1 MSELLKNFGI
11 GAELDWRPKHFVQS
25 LRWLDPS
32 TFVLRIDR
40 ADLAFKAGQCISLG
54 LWNAGVNREYSVYS
68 GEREPHLEV
77 LVKLVQGGTVSQRLS
92 QLRPREPVYVAGPY
106 SDFVLP
112 EQSAGQRFVFIATG
126 TGIAPFHAFV
136 SSRPELDYTIIHG
149 IRERAHCYDREGYAH
164 GRYVPC
170 LSRERGE
177 AFHGRVTDYLRERP
191 LQSSAHVYLCG
202 NHAMIEDGF
211 ELLRKQGVASDN
223 IHAEVFF

>member
-1 MSELLKNFGI
+1 MNDLI
-11 GAELDWRPKHFVQS
+11 PKHFVEAV
-25 LRWLDPS
+25 RWLDPS
-32 TFVLRIDR
+32 TFVLRIER
-40 ADLAFKAGQCISLG
+40 ADLQFKAGQCISLG

-68 GEREPHLEV
+68 GEHEPHLDV
-77 LVKLVQGGTVSQRLS
+77 LVKLVQGGTVSERLS

-112 EQSAGQRFVFIATG
+112 AQLAGKRFVFIATG

-136 SSRPELDYTIIHG
+136 ASHPELDYTIVHG
-149 IRERAHCYDREGYAH
+149 VRALAHCYDREAYAS

-170 LSRERGE
+170 VSRERSD
-177 AFHGRVTDYLRERP
+177 AFHGRVTDYLRESP
-191 LQSSAHVYLCG
+191 LQAGAHVYLCG
-202 NHAMIEDGF
+202 NHTMIEDAF